1 MVGSEEF
8 AVQIFDSLARRR
20 GITAQV
26 LTKDQLREFWEQLSD
41 PGFDAKL
48 RTFFDMY
55 EFSLIQVTTFCTSK
69 VHSSQ
74 IVPNLALKL
83 ANIILFICPKV
94 QSMLMSELALF

>member
-20 GITAQV
+20 GITAQL

-48 RTFFDMY
+48 QTFFDMY
-55 EFSLIQVTTFCTSK
+55 VFSSVLSKIQVY
-69 VHSSQ
+69 
-74 IVPNLALKL
+74 I
-83 ANIILFICPKV
+83 
-94 QSMLMSELALF
+94 QS

>member
-48 RTFFDMY
+48 RAFFDMY
-55 EFSLIQVTTFCTSK
+55 GFSLTQVTVFCTSK
-69 VHSSQ
+69 MNSDKT
-74 IVPNLALKL
+74 VPKSTKFAFRL
-83 ANIILFICPKV
+83 ANIMYTLP
-94 QSMLMSELALF
+94 ELALF